1 MLACVKD
8 DCPDSKDDYSDC
20 PIDMKTFDLSFGI
33 DYEHPLIY
41 LSPGDQS
48 ALSDSL
54 FSEIRL
60 LINDVSPTIKGV
72 RDLSRWIQNNFRF
85 DNAGGSM
92 IGLKTADELYAER
105 TLYGCHSNALAQASL
120 FRRYNIPAV
129 MIETASTQWIDD
141 YNNHL
146 TQSYAGHVM
155 VEAYVEDQWILV
167 ENNGTY
173 VDNYDPYNP
182 YISYHYQSDG
192 LLTYAKGLD
201 MWDYGVYSNTD
212 THNKMIATAGI
223 VDCFE
228 EYIGSNNYNWK

>member
-1 MLACVKD
+1 
-8 DCPDSKDDYSDC
+8 
-20 PIDMKTFDLSFGI
+20 
-33 DYEHPLIY
+33 
-41 LSPGDQS
+41 
-48 ALSDSL
+48 
-54 FSEIRL
+54 
-60 LINDVSPTIKGV
+60 
-72 RDLSRWIQNNFRF
+72 
-85 DNAGGSM
+85 
-92 IGLKTADELYAER
+92 
-105 TLYGCHSNALAQASL
+105 
-120 FRRYNIPAV
+120 

-155 VEAYVEDQWILV
+155 VEAFVEDQWILV

-182 YISYHYQSDG
+182 YIFYHYQSDG

-223 VDCFE
+223 VDCFQ